1 MCLSSHSLQVTDFGR
16 SSCHSTDPVLL
27 KCCVSRVSGMKSSQR
42 AERGVEKTG
51 FLLPKALDS
60 STSCEG
66 NAASLL
72 RPAGTGWLPT
82 GGRPR
87 ACSWC
92 CGSGAQDSAPCRR
105 QPHLR
110 PQRPGTPAVLSE
122 GSDVT
127 WERVGEAASQTH
139 HPRFSESKTQRCGA
153 GSVCSPVFVGFQGT
167 SLRTCVLRGSLQ
179 TEEGKSE

>member
-105 QPHLR
+105 QLHLR
-110 PQRPGTPAVLSE
+110 PQRPGTPLFSARGLTSPGNV
-122 GSDVT
+122 
-127 WERVGEAASQTH
+127 WERLLLRLTTLGFPNRKLSGAAQDPCAHQSSWDSRAQ
-139 HPRFSESKTQRCGA
+139 A
-153 GSVCSPVFVGFQGT
+153 
-167 SLRTCVLRGSLQ
+167 
-179 TEEGKSE
+179 